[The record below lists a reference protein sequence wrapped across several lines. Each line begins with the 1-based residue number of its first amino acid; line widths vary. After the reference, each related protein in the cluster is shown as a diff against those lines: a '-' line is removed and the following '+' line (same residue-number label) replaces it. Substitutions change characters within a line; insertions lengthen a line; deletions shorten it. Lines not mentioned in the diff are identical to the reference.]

1 MAIALLFLVVA
12 AESSPSDVSRITV
25 SGRFFVDASRRVRLF
40 HGFNDVGEG
49 DPHKRVGP
57 FDGYNYLPQTL
68 ISNETRLSI
77 LANEYGFNCFR
88 IGAIWAALQ
97 PAPNITDMRYLA
109 ALQNATRLL
118 ASHGVYFILDMHQDA
133 LSTLNGWSDH
143 DGAPSW
149 VVNRTKPRHPFP
161 WPFKPGKA
169 PGDVTEAVAQAFQEI
184 YKDTHGGRTAWA
196 AAWRSFANAFKG
208 EAGIVG
214 YELMNEPFAGD
225 VYANPLLF
233 DPAYAGSHNL
243 QPAYD
248 VVAGAIREV
257 DEQTVIMYEPVTWGM
272 IGAPRK
278 FASFDS
284 GFSHVPGGK
293 QYANNSA
300 YSYHYYCRLYSP
312 KDPDQP
318 YPALKKAAC
327 QDGLGPK
334 VFSSVQETINELGG
348 ASFLTEWGGVYFTPG
363 IHSAENSSAKEEA
376 LWVMDEADRQLQSW
390 THWDID
396 WFLSVGPDPGGFTGC
411 NVNRCIKDFIRP
423 YAQAIAGM
431 PVRMEYD
438 RSSNVFTLS
447 MQPDGTIQAP
457 TEIFV
462 PPYRYPN
469 GYNVRLEPA
478 IAQFSWAV
486 CPGYANKLCVSHKPG
501 VSVLTLLT
509 VTVSPKP

>member
-1 MAIALLFLVVA
+1 MLVSLVLRQILCSHRHWRATPIPELQFFKTRRIQHEDNLEATQGPNLGAAMNVLFPPNPRAAMLMAIALLFLVVA

-284 GFSHVPGGK
+284 GFSHVRHG
-293 QYANNSA
+293 YRTC
-300 YSYHYYCRLYSP
+300 YR
-312 KDPDQP
+312 
-318 YPALKKAAC
+318 
-327 QDGLGPK
+327 
-334 VFSSVQETINELGG
+334 T
-348 ASFLTEWGGVYFTPG
+348 
-363 IHSAENSSAKEEA
+363 
-376 LWVMDEADRQLQSW
+376 WV
-390 THWDID
+390 
-396 WFLSVGPDPGGFTGC
+396 
-411 NVNRCIKDFIRP
+411 
-423 YAQAIAGM
+423 
-431 PVRMEYD
+431 
-438 RSSNVFTLS
+438 
-447 MQPDGTIQAP
+447 
-457 TEIFV
+457 
-462 PPYRYPN
+462 
-469 GYNVRLEPA
+469 
-478 IAQFSWAV
+478 
-486 CPGYANKLCVSHKPG
+486 
-501 VSVLTLLT
+501 
-509 VTVSPKP
+509 